1 MRYLIPLAESVYK
14 LNLLGLSIGF
24 KWSFI
29 GQRMLYLIE
38 FVKFNVDR
46 LANFKTYLLR
56 FIMGFIWLLWSFIGS
71 NSLYLTNTIYWAD
84 MAFLK
89 VAIIIR

>member
-24 KWSFI
+24 KWSYI
-29 GQRMLYLIE
+29 GQKMPQLLG
-38 FVKFNVDR
+38 FTKFSVDR
-46 LANFKTYLLR
+46 LANFKIYLLG
-56 FIMGFIWLLWSFIGS
+56 FIMGLIWLLWSFIGS
-71 NSLYLTNTIYWAD
+71 NSLYLTNTIYRDD

-89 VAIIIR
+89 VAISII